1 MTIGSITLYP
11 LADTIT
17 YEQYSQKYAGKPAG
31 QDTVRLEA
39 EFFTAASN
47 ITLYPLEDRSNALN
61 SPADVTRTVLNT
73 VGGDKWQTARQWI
86 ELTFSV
92 AGMYDIVSR
101 FKQDV
106 LDGISVCRAMY
117 IYSDGLKAGDEGYY
131 DGVPFAEARELMFNY
146 NSSWQVSKLNSG
158 SDKTYEVYLAGQQAA

>member
-1 MTIGSITLYP
+1 MTS
-11 LADTIT
+11 
-17 YEQYSQKYAGKPAG
+17 S
-31 QDTVRLEA
+31 R
-39 EFFTAASN
+39 
-47 ITLYPLEDRSNALN
+47 
-61 SPADVTRTVLNT
+61 
-73 VGGDKWQTARQWI
+73 
-86 ELTFSV
+86 
-92 AGMYDIVSR
+92 VSR

-158 SDKTYEVYLAGQQAA
+158 SDKTAPCG